1 MIISSIADNL
11 VQVRS
16 HIQAS
21 ALKNKRSAQNVTLLA
36 VSKTQPAENL
46 RIAFNEGQRD
56 FGENYLQEALEKI
69 EALKDLDICWHFIG
83 PLQSNKTRAVAENF
97 HWMHTVDRLKI
108 AKRLSEQRPANLPP
122 LNICIQV
129 NVSDEVSKS
138 GCKPDKLEELATEI
152 VKLPNLCLRGLMA
165 IPKASENSDE
175 QRQAFARMK
184 QLLKQLQ
191 LTHDS
196 VDTLSMGM
204 SRDMDSAISEGAT
217 IVRIGTA
224 IFGARPPKVTEQPTA
239 ALFD

>member
-1 MIISSIADNL
+1 MIISSIAENL
-11 VQVRS
+11 ARVRDQ
-16 HIQAS
+16 IQS
-21 ALKNKRSAQNVTLLA
+21 CALKNHRSAQDVALLA
-36 VSKTQPAENL
+36 VSKTRPAEDL
-46 RIAFNEGQRD
+46 RTAFNEGQRD

-69 EALKDLDICWHFIG
+69 EALQDLDICWHFIG
-83 PLQSNKTRAVAENF
+83 PLQSNKTRAVAESF
-97 HWMHTVDRLKI
+97 HWLHTVDRIKI

-129 NVSDEVSKS
+129 NVSDEESKS

-191 LTHDS
+191 FTYDS

-204 SRDMDSAISEGAT
+204 SGDMDSAIAEGAT

-224 IFGARPPKVTEQPTA
+224 IFGARPPKVTE
-239 ALFD
+239 

>member
-1 MIISSIADNL
+1 MSSIADNL
-11 VQVRS
+11 VRVRS

>member
-204 SRDMDSAISEGAT
+204 SGDMDSAISEGAT

-224 IFGARPPKVTEQPTA
+224 IFGARPPKVTE
-239 ALFD
+239 

>member
-204 SRDMDSAISEGAT
+204 SGDMDSAIAEGAT

-224 IFGARPPKVTEQPTA
+224 IFGARPPKVTE
-239 ALFD
+239 

>member
-11 VQVRS
+11 VRIREQIRT
-16 HIQAS
+16 S
-21 ALKNKRSAQNVTLLA
+21 ALKNSRSEQDVTLLA
-36 VSKTQPAENL
+36 VSKTRPAEDL
-46 RIAFNEGQRD
+46 RTAFNEGQRS

-83 PLQSNKTRAVAENF
+83 PLQSNKTRAVAESF
-97 HWMHTVDRLKI
+97 HWLHTVDRIKI
-108 AKRLSEQRPANLPP
+108 AKRLSEQRPAHLPP

-129 NVSDEVSKS
+129 NVSDEESKS

-191 LTHDS
+191 FTYDS

-204 SRDMDSAISEGAT
+204 SGDMDSAIAEGAT

-224 IFGARPPKVTEQPTA
+224 IFGARPPKVTE
-239 ALFD
+239 

>member
-1 MIISSIADNL
+1 MINSSIAGNL
-11 VQVRS
+11 VRIRDQIR
-16 HIQAS
+16 AS
-21 ALKNKRSAQNVTLLA
+21 ALKNSRSEQDVTLLA
-36 VSKTQPAENL
+36 VSKTRPVEDL

-83 PLQSNKTRAVAENF
+83 PLQSNKTRAVAEHF
-97 HWMHTVDRLKI
+97 HWLHTVDRLKI

-129 NVSDEVSKS
+129 NVSNEESKS

-152 VKLPNLCLRGLMA
+152 VKLPNLCLKGLMA
-165 IPKASENSDE
+165 IPKASENSNE
-175 QRQAFARMK
+175 QRLAFARMK

-204 SRDMDSAISEGAT
+204 SGDMDSAISEGAT

-224 IFGARPPKVTEQPTA
+224 IFGARPPKAKE
-239 ALFD
+239 